1 MQLNAD
7 NITSHHSWMIEMLC
21 KLSCSHKHP
30 DKHLI
35 KNVIDDYIVVRECSV
50 MEAEGIYS
58 SNTWQSVEML
68 HKGFFWNF
76 SDAAKS
82 NFITTEKNI
91 CEQIL
96 LCSEWSQSASVK
108 RAAFETR
115 PGQKCRHVSVTS
127 ALGHDAAKGNNLLC
141 EWWSRSETAGWG
153 SLTDNWRLIHTPS
166 VCLSLSVYYLHTL
179 LLLLLLTF
187 HFIRSRSKI
196 LPQHFDLSSFYSSA
210 GTHFTCL
217 NTHSASHPLLEVKT
231 MEMKDVVWWHRS

>member
-35 KNVIDDYIVVRECSV
+35 KNVIDDYIVVWECSV

-58 SNTWQSVEML
+58 SNTWRSVEML

-108 RAAFETR
+108 RAAIETR

-166 VCLSLSVYYLHTL
+166 VCLSLSL
-179 LLLLLLTF
+179 
-187 HFIRSRSKI
+187 FII
-196 LPQHFDLSSFYSSA
+196 FILSSSSSSSL
-210 GTHFTCL
+210 FTSYGHVPKFSL
-217 NTHSASHPLLEVKT
+217 NILISRPSTRQPEHILLV
-231 MEMKDVVWWHRS
+231 

>member
-1 MQLNAD
+1 
-7 NITSHHSWMIEMLC
+7 MIEMLC

-35 KNVIDDYIVVRECSV
+35 KNVIDDYIVVWECSV

-58 SNTWQSVEML
+58 SNTWRSVEML

-91 CEQIL
+91 WEQIL

-166 VCLSLSVYYLHTL
+166 VCLSLSLCLLSSYSPPPPPHFSLHTVTFQNSPSTFWSLVL
-179 LLLLLLTF
+179 LLVSQNTF
-187 HFIRSRSKI
+187 YLFKHT
-196 LPQHFDLSSFYSSA
+196 QCVTSA
-210 GTHFTCL
+210 VRGQNDGNKRCSLMT
-217 NTHSASHPLLEVKT
+217 S
-231 MEMKDVVWWHRS
+231 